1 MKYNAQLKVFSL
13 FPERCLAESGIA
25 FPDSDMNTFVPT
37 AKNADDFQKLFEASP
52 IVHASK
58 VTAATLL
65 LLGTE
70 DLRVPM
76 SQGMNFY
83 RALKAYNKTTE

>member
-1 MKYNAQLKVFSL
+1 MT
-13 FPERCLAESGIA
+13 
-25 FPDSDMNTFVPT
+25 TFVPA
-37 AKNADDFQKLFEASP
+37 AKNVDEFQKLFEASP
-52 IVHASK
+52 MVYASHVK
-58 VTAATLL
+58 AAILL

-83 RALKAYNKTTE
+83 RALKAYNKTTEY